1 MGYLDFTP
9 TKMQV
14 NPSVMQAGYLSLLS
28 DNEISNERS
37 PLSSWSKRNSHVAE
51 IAGNHR
57 KIGHN
62 TRRLN
67 FFKSIFLTG
76 ALEKN
81 ESTYKKHTYEINYFF
96 KCEGVV
102 YDANSKMDSTITY
115 NLPEMLDKIKEVFGL
130 PVSNIASIVGVS
142 RATIYNHI
150 SSSSAEVSEYN
161 DLFEIALT
169 IDKNGWDVKK
179 GLKSVVVDGKT
190 LLKHLNSKPL
200 DTDKI
205 LEVSRMVSTKIKE
218 MSSQKQLT
226 SEEEKIVSILNNY

>member
-9 TKMQV
+9 TNMQV
-14 NPSVMQAGYLSLLS
+14 NPSVMQAGYLSLLA

-37 PLSSWSKRNSHVAE
+37 PLSGWSKRNSHVAE
-51 IAGNHR
+51 IAGNYR
-57 KIGHN
+57 KTGHN
-62 TRRLN
+62 TKRLN
-67 FFKSIFLTG
+67 FFKSIFLSVT
-76 ALEKN
+76 LEKKDF
-81 ESTYKKHTYEINYFF
+81 TYKKHEYEINYFF
-96 KCEGVV
+96 KCADVT
-102 YDANSKMDSTITY
+102 YDTNSEIEKNITY

-130 PVSNIASIVGVS
+130 PISNIASIVGVS

-161 DLFEIALT
+161 DLFKIALT

-205 LEVSRMVSTKIKE
+205 LEVSRMVSTKIKG
-218 MSSQKQLT
+218 MNPPKQLT